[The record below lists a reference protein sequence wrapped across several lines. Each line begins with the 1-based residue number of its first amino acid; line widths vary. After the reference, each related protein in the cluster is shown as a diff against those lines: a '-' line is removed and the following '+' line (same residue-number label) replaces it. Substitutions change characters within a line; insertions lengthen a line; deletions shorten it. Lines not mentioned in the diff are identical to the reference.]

1 LLIFATT
8 WRTESEEK
16 AGGKIEKID
25 PSEKNCCFPNIGNQ
39 EGVIDLLSVPC

>member
-8 WRTESEEK
+8 WKTESEAK

-25 PSEKNCCFPNIGNQ
+25 PSEKIVAFQISETEREQ
-39 EGVIDLLSVPC
+39 